1 MSERMRL
8 SPRLRSALWLF
19 ALATAVG
26 ASLFGY
32 RYFDDLARGITGT
45 ASARAIEEFTGAY
58 AGFALVPFIS
68 WMVRRY
74 GLCMRWSMAIPMQ
87 ILGWA
92 AFSVAHTTLMAVS
105 RSIIFP
111 LAHLGRYY
119 YGNMVYRY
127 PMEAFN
133 DVVVY
138 AVVGGFVVFLERQER
153 ARQAELAAAD
163 LQRKLAQANLEN
175 LRLQLQPHF
184 LFNTLNAISAVMYE
198 DVGKADAMI
207 AKLSAFLRTILASSD
222 AREISLHDELGIERT
237 YVDIMTTRL
246 ESALSL
252 ETRVD
257 EDAAGSAVPPM
268 LLQPLIENAIQHGRP
283 TGQGSL
289 RVTITASRSNGRVV
303 LHVSD
308 DGIGPPADM
317 RAEGRGLQNVH
328 SRLAQLYDGDCTFDV
343 LAGTSGGTDVRLG
356 FPYRTVEAPT

>member
-1 MSERMRL
+1 MRL
-8 SPRLRSALWLF
+8 SPRLRKALWLF

-26 ASLFGY
+26 AAFFGY
-32 RYFDDLARGITGT
+32 RYFDDLARGMTG
-45 ASARAIEEFTGAY
+45 SGPERAIEEFTGSY
-58 AGFALVPFIS
+58 AGFALVPFVS

-74 GLCMRWSMAIPMQ
+74 GLCLRWSIAIPMQ

-111 LAHLGRYY
+111 LAHLGRYD

-138 AVVGGFVVFLERQER
+138 GVISGFVIFLERQER
-153 ARQAELAAAD
+153 ARRTELAAAD
-163 LQRKLAQANLEN
+163 LRRKLVQANLEN

-184 LFNTLNAISAVMYE
+184 LFNTLNAISSVMYE

-207 AKLSAFLRTILASSD
+207 AKLSAFLRTILTSSD
-222 AREISLHDELGIERT
+222 AREISLHDELDIERT

-246 ESALSL
+246 ESALAL

-257 EDAAGSAVPPM
+257 DDAADAAVPPM

-283 TGQGSL
+283 LGQGSL
-289 RVTITASRSNGRVV
+289 RVTIAASRSNGRIA
-303 LHVSD
+303 LRVSD
-308 DGIGPPADM
+308 DGVGPPAAL
-317 RAEGRGLQNVH
+317 RPEGRGLQNVQ
-328 SRLAQLYDGDCTFDV
+328 SRLEQLYDGDCTFDV
-343 LAGTSGGTDVRLG
+343 RAGAGGGTDVRLG
-356 FPYRTVEAPT
+356 FPYRAAELPS

>member
-1 MSERMRL
+1 MRL
-8 SPRLRSALWLF
+8 SPRLRTALWLF

-45 ASARAIEEFTGAY
+45 AAERAIEEFTGAY
-58 AGFALVPFIS
+58 AGFALVPFVS

-74 GLCMRWSMAIPMQ
+74 GLCLRWSIAIPMQ

-105 RSIIFP
+105 RSLIFP
-111 LAHLGRYY
+111 LAHLGRYD

-138 AVVGGFVVFLERQER
+138 AVVAGFVVFLDRQEQ
-153 ARQAELAAAD
+153 ARRTELAAAD

-222 AREISLHDELGIERT
+222 ARAISLDDELDIERT

-246 ESALSL
+246 ESALAL

-257 EDAAGSAVPPM
+257 EDAGGSAVPPM

-283 TGQGSL
+283 PEGGSL
-289 RVTITASRSNGRVV
+289 RVTIAAWRTNGRVT
-303 LHVSD
+303 LQVSD
-308 DGIGPPADM
+308 DGVGPPAAL
-317 RAEGRGLQNVH
+317 RPEGRGLQNVR
-328 SRLAQLYDGDCTFDV
+328 SRLEQLYDGDCTFDV
-343 LAGTSGGTDVRLG
+343 LAGPGGGTDVRLG
-356 FPYRTVEAPT
+356 FPYRTSGPATK

>member
-1 MSERMRL
+1 MRL
-8 SPRLRSALWLF
+8 PPRLRNLPWLF

-32 RYFDDLARGITGT
+32 RLFDDLARGVGGT
-45 ASARAIEEFTGAY
+45 WPARAIEEFTGSYSAVL
-58 AGFALVPFIS
+58 LVPFIS
-68 WMVRRY
+68 WMVRRF
-74 GLCMRWSMAIPMQ
+74 GICKPLAIAIPMQ

-92 AFSVAHTTLMAVS
+92 LFSTAHTTLMALS
-105 RSIIFP
+105 RAVIFP
-111 LAHLGRYY
+111 LAHLGPYD
-119 YGNMVYRY
+119 YGNMVYRF
-127 PMEAFN
+127 PMESFN
-133 DVVVY
+133 DAVVY
-138 AVVGGFVVFLERQER
+138 GVIAGFVVFFERLER
-153 ARQAELAAAD
+153 AKVTELAAAD

-222 AREISLHDELGIERT
+222 AREISLHDELDIERT

-257 EDAAGSAVPPM
+257 DDAAGAAVPPM

-283 TGQGSL
+283 PGQGGL
-289 RVTITASRSNGRVV
+289 RVTIAASRSNGRVV
-303 LHVSD
+303 LRVSD
-308 DGIGPPADM
+308 DGVGPPAEL
-317 RAEGRGLQNVH
+317 RAEGRGLQNVQ
-328 SRLAQLYDGDCTFDV
+328 SRLEQLYDGDCTFEV
-343 LAGTSGGTDVRLG
+343 LAGARGGTDVRLG
-356 FPYRTVEAPT
+356 FPYRAVEATV

>member
-1 MSERMRL
+1 MHL
-8 SPRLRSALWLF
+8 SPRLRNALWLF

-26 ASLFGY
+26 AALFGY
-32 RYFDDLARGITGT
+32 RSFDDLARGITGT
-45 ASARAIEEFTGAY
+45 WPERSIEEFTGAY

-74 GLCMRWSMAIPMQ
+74 GLGVRWPVAIPMQ

-92 AFSVAHTTLMAVS
+92 AFSATHTTLMAVS
-105 RSIIFP
+105 RSLIFP
-111 LAHLGRYY
+111 LAHLGHYD

-133 DVVVY
+133 DVVIY
-138 AVVGGFVVFLERQER
+138 AVVAGFVVFLERQKQ
-153 ARQAELAAAD
+153 ARKTELAAAD

-222 AREISLHDELGIERT
+222 AKAISLEGELDIEQT

-246 ESALSL
+246 ESALAL

-257 EDAAGSAVPPM
+257 EDAAGAAVPPM

-283 TGQGSL
+283 PGRGGL
-289 RVTITASRSNGRVV
+289 RVVIAASRENGRIV
-303 LHVSD
+303 LRVSD
-308 DGIGPPADM
+308 DGVGPPAEL
-317 RAEGRGLQNVH
+317 RAGGRGLQNVR
-328 SRLAQLYDGDCTFDV
+328 SRLEQLYDGDCTFEV
-343 LAGTSGGTDVRLG
+343 VAGAGGGTDVRLG
-356 FPYRTVEAPT
+356 FPYRAAEPAE